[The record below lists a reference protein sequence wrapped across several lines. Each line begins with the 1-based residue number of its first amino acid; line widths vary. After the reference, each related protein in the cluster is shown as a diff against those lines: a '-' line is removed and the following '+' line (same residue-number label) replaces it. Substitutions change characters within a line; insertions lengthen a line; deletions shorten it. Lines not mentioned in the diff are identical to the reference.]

1 MSFIDSI
8 VDVGKSVWNSVTGG
22 GMGSTIV
29 NTLLTGYA
37 LNQVSK
43 SIGKSSNTSATQS
56 QTAQIETGNK
66 ITLSPTTE
74 NRIPVVYGGAIL
86 SGIITD
92 ARMSADNQKM
102 TYCLTICEV
111 TGTKMSDGLA
121 SEFLFEDV
129 YANGNRIVFKT
140 TGLYSGI
147 EASYMID
154 ADGNVDKSIDGLIKV
169 FLYKN
174 GSTVPAILD
183 NYDSGPS
190 APAYEFMPYW
200 TSNHTMNNLVFAI
213 VEITYNKTKN
223 VTSLPNMSFAIQ
235 NSMNMPGDCLY
246 DYMTNTRY
254 GAGIDPTEIKD
265 A

>member
-29 NTLLTGYA
+29 NTLITGYA
-37 LNQVSK
+37 LNQVTK
-43 SIGKSSNTSATQS
+43 SINKSSNTQATQS

-66 ITLSPTTE
+66 ITLSPTSE

-92 ARMSADNQKM
+92 ARMSADNQTM
-102 TYCLTICEV
+102 TYCLTISEV
-111 TGTKMSDGLA
+111 TGTKMSDGIA

-129 YANGNRIVFKT
+129 YANGNRIIFRADGVT
-140 TGLYSGI
+140 
-147 EASYMID
+147 ASYMID
-154 ADGNVDKSIDGLIKV
+154 ADGNVDRSIDGLIKV
-169 FLYKN
+169 YLYKD
-174 GSTVPAILD
+174 GSIHPAILD
-183 NYDSGPS
+183 NYTAGATGLAST
-190 APAYEFMPYW
+190 YMPGW
-200 TSNHTMNNLVFAI
+200 TTSHSMNNLVFAI
-213 VEITYNKTKN
+213 VEVTYNKTKN
-223 VTSLPNMSFAIQ
+223 VTSLPNISFAIQ
-235 NSMNMPGDCLY
+235 NSMTMPGDCLY

-254 GAGIDPTEIKD
+254 GAGIPPSEIKD

>member
-22 GMGSTIV
+22 GLGSTIV
-29 NTLLTGYA
+29 NTLITGYA

-43 SIGKSSNTSATQS
+43 SVGKSSNTSATQS

-111 TGTKMSDGLA
+111 TGTKMSDGLD

-129 YANGNRIVFKT
+129 YANGNRIIFK
-140 TGLYSGI
+140 SDGI
-147 EASYMID
+147 TSYYMTD

-169 FLYKN
+169 YLYKN
-174 GSTVPAILD
+174 GSSYPAILD
-183 NYDSGPS
+183 NYINGTTG
-190 APAYEFMPYW
+190 AAYTHMPGW
-200 TSNHTMNNLVFAI
+200 TTSHSMNSLVFAI

-223 VTSLPNMSFAIQ
+223 VTALPNMTFAIQ
-235 NSMNMPGDCLY
+235 NNMTMPGDCLY
-246 DYMTNTRY
+246 DFMTNTRY